1 MFCQRRFA
9 YATDAADLDDRHA
22 APAQLGDQMVDLGM
36 PANKFTWRGQ
46 VGGVGSRAGF
56 CQTGYRLKLLSFAIA
71 LIQQIAKQSL
81 DRRTLQFVLN
91 MAGRQPNDL
100 CDFVPRKIITVAQ
113 LQNLGVKLRTCNS
126 ARCGLL
132 LRCCRRFLEL
142 FDPLTQ
148 QRRQLVA
155 IDPRQRR
162 LSVLC
167 DALSNVDTLVDQL

>member
-1 MFCQRRFA
+1 
-9 YATDAADLDDRHA
+9 
-22 APAQLGDQMVDLGM
+22 
-36 PANKFTWRGQ
+36 
-46 VGGVGSRAGF
+46 
-56 CQTGYRLKLLSFAIA
+56 
-71 LIQQIAKQSL
+71 
-81 DRRTLQFVLN
+81 

-132 LRCCRRFLEL
+132 LRYCRWYLEL

-167 DALSNVDTLVDQL
+167 DALCNIDTLVDQLERGKRVMP